1 MTPVGS
7 EPLLIAV
14 ALIAGY
20 LIGSIPS
27 AYLAGRMVKG
37 IDIRT
42 VGSRNMGAMNV
53 FYKVGFIP
61 GLLVLLTDISK
72 GAAAIALAGW
82 LDVPLVFQ
90 LLAGVSAVIGHS
102 LPVWLR
108 FRGGKGGATIIGILG
123 FLMPWGIPIGLAI
136 FGLIMLIS
144 RFPTLSYSV
153 ALLCFPFVAWLI
165 YHDGT
170 LVTYSIAIMLL
181 PALQYIPRLKEIR
194 AKSANW
200 RNAFLRKNLKDRR

>member
-1 MTPVGS
+1 MTPVDN

-61 GLLVLLTDISK
+61 GVLVLLTDIGK

-82 LDVPLVFQ
+82 LDVPLVF
-90 LLAGVSAVIGHS
+90 
-102 LPVWLR
+102 
-108 FRGGKGGATIIGILG
+108 
-123 FLMPWGIPIGLAI
+123 
-136 FGLIMLIS
+136 
-144 RFPTLSYSV
+144 
-153 ALLCFPFVAWLI
+153 
-165 YHDGT
+165 
-170 LVTYSIAIMLL
+170 
-181 PALQYIPRLKEIR
+181 
-194 AKSANW
+194 
-200 RNAFLRKNLKDRR
+200 